1 MRFEIDEKGKP
12 LSVYFKQSK
21 EANKLIEEFML
32 LANRT
37 VAEHI
42 GKVPKNKKAKVFPY
56 RIHDLPDPDKLD
68 NLNQFIARFGYK
80 IRTSGTKTEV
90 SKSIN
95 RLLKEVNGK
104 GEQNLVETVSL
115 RSMQKARYSI
125 IRLLHSFHFTYTP
138 LP

>member
-1 MRFEIDEKGKP
+1 
-12 LSVYFKQSK
+12 
-21 EANKLIEEFML
+21 ML

-42 GKVPKNKKAKVFPY
+42 GKVPKNRKPKVFPY

-80 IRTSGTKTEV
+80 IRTGGSKNEV

-95 RLLKEVNGK
+95 RLLGT
-104 GEQNLVETVSL
+104 L
-115 RSMQKARYSI
+115 KAKRTESD
-125 IRLLHSFHFTYTP
+125 
-138 LP
+138 